1 MKQLLKSFAQT
12 YTITS
17 ISMGLLGWLTN
28 LLPAIQGLVL
38 LNEIV
43 FGSIIISILIQF
55 ALWIY
60 QQKWGNGI
68 ISVLLAFVVI
78 LPIAPLIR
86 RIYFPVLYRLVGF
99 AYIIL
104 FISLVIYTILIAFN
118 HAKNKKDSVELNQ
131 LIKRSKKKK
140 D

>member
-28 LLPAIQGLVL
+28 LLPAIQGRVL
-38 LNEIV
+38 LAEIV
-43 FGSIIISILIQF
+43 FGSIMIALLIQF

-86 RIYFPVLYRLVGF
+86 RIYFPLLFRLVGF
-99 AYIIL
+99 VYFIL

-118 HAKNKKDSVELNQ
+118 HAKNKKDSDDLNH
-131 LIKRSKKKK
+131 LIKHSKKKK

>member
-1 MKQLLKSFAQT
+1 MKQQLKSFTRT
-12 YTITS
+12 YTVTS

-28 LLPAIQGLVL
+28 LLPAIQGRVL
-38 LNEIV
+38 LAEVV
-43 FGSIIISILIQF
+43 FGSIIISILIQL
-55 ALWIY
+55 AWWIY

-68 ISVLLAFVVI
+68 LSVLLAFVVI

-86 RIYFPVLYRLVGF
+86 RIYFPLLFRLVGF
-99 AYIIL
+99 AYFIL
-104 FISLVIYTILIAFN
+104 FIYLVVYTILIAFH
-118 HAKNKKDSVELNQ
+118 HAKNKKDSDDLNQ

>member
-1 MKQLLKSFAQT
+1 MKAMLRSYAQT

-17 ISMGLLGWLTN
+17 IAMGLLGWLTN
-28 LLPAIQGLVL
+28 LLPAIQGRVL
-38 LNEIV
+38 LAEIV
-43 FGSIIISILIQF
+43 FGSIIISLLIQF

-78 LPIAPLIR
+78 LPIAPLIG
-86 RIYFPVLYRLVGF
+86 RIYFPLVFRLVGF
-99 AYIIL
+99 AYFIL
-104 FISLVIYTILIAFN
+104 FIYLVFYTILIAYH
-118 HAKNKKDSVELNQ
+118 HAKNKKDSDDLNQ

>member
-1 MKQLLKSFAQT
+1 MKAMLRSYAQT

-17 ISMGLLGWLTN
+17 IAMGLLGWLTN
-28 LLPAIQGLVL
+28 LIPAIQGRVL
-38 LNEIV
+38 LAEIV

-60 QQKWGNGI
+60 HQKWGSGI

-78 LPIAPLIR
+78 LPIAPLIG
-86 RIYFPVLYRLVGF
+86 RIYFPLVFRLVGF

-104 FISLVIYTILIAFN
+104 FIYLVFYTILIAYH
-118 HAKNKKDSVELNQ
+118 HAKNKKDSDDLNQ

>member
-1 MKQLLKSFAQT
+1 MSKNLTSFSRI
-12 YTITS
+12 YTGVS

-28 LLPAIQGLVL
+28 LVPGIQGRVL
-38 LNEIV
+38 LIEIV
-43 FGSIIISILIQF
+43 FGSILVSLLIQL
-55 ALWIY
+55 ATWIY

-86 RIYFPVLYRLVGF
+86 RIYFPLLFRLVGF
-99 AYIIL
+99 VYILL
-104 FISLVIYTILIAFN
+104 FIYLTVYSIVIAYQ
-118 HAKNKKDSVELNQ
+118 HAKNKKDSDDLNQ
-131 LIKRSKKKK
+131 LINRSKKKK

>member
-28 LLPAIQGLVL
+28 LLPAIQGRVL

-86 RIYFPVLYRLVGF
+86 QIYFPVLYRLVGF

>member
-1 MKQLLKSFAQT
+1 MKTPLKSFAQT

-17 ISMGLLGWLTN
+17 ITMGLLGWLTN
-28 LLPAIQGLVL
+28 LIPAIQGRVL
-38 LNEIV
+38 LAEVV
-43 FGSIIISILIQF
+43 FGSIIISLLIQF

-60 QQKWGNGI
+60 QQKWGSGI

-86 RIYFPVLYRLVGF
+86 RIYFPLLFRLVGF
-99 AYIIL
+99 AYIIM
-104 FISLVIYTILIAFN
+104 FISLIIYSLLIAYH
-118 HAKNKKDSVELNQ
+118 HAKNKKDSDDLNQ
-131 LIKRSKKKK
+131 LINRSKKKK

>member
-1 MKQLLKSFAQT
+1 MTKLLKSFSKI
-12 YTITS
+12 YTAVS

-28 LLPAIQGLVL
+28 LLPGIQGQVFLAEV
-38 LNEIV
+38 V
-43 FGSIIISILIQF
+43 FGSILVSLLIQL

-60 QQKWGNGI
+60 QQKWGNGL
-68 ISVLLAFVVI
+68 ISILLAFVVI

-86 RIYFPVLYRLVGF
+86 RIYFPLLFRLVGF
-99 AYIIL
+99 AYMVL
-104 FISLVIYTILIAFN
+104 FIGLVVYTILITYH
-118 HAKNKKDSVELNQ
+118 HAKNKKDSDDLNQ

>member
-1 MKQLLKSFAQT
+1 MKAMLRSYAQT

-17 ISMGLLGWLTN
+17 IAMGLLGWLTN
-28 LLPAIQGLVL
+28 LIPAIQGRVL
-38 LNEIV
+38 LVEIV

-60 QQKWGNGI
+60 HQKWGNGI

-78 LPIAPLIR
+78 LPIAPLIG
-86 RIYFPVLYRLVGF
+86 RIYFPLVFRLVGF

-104 FISLVIYTILIAFN
+104 FIYLVFYTILIAYH
-118 HAKNKKDSVELNQ
+118 HAKNKKDSDDLNQ

>member
-1 MKQLLKSFAQT
+1 MKAKLRSYAQT

-17 ISMGLLGWLTN
+17 IAMGLLGWLTN
-28 LLPAIQGLVL
+28 LLPAIQGRVL
-38 LNEIV
+38 LAEIV
-43 FGSIIISILIQF
+43 FGSLIISLLIQF

-60 QQKWGNGI
+60 KQKWGSGI

-86 RIYFPVLYRLVGF
+86 RVYFPLLFHLVGF
-99 AYIIL
+99 VYFILFIFLIIYIIL
-104 FISLVIYTILIAFN
+104 IVYH
-118 HAKNKKDSVELNQ
+118 HAKNKKDSDDLNQ

>member
-28 LLPAIQGLVL
+28 LLPAIQGRVL
-38 LNEIV
+38 LAEIV
-43 FGSIIISILIQF
+43 FGSIMIALLIQF

-86 RIYFPVLYRLVGF
+86 RIYFPLLFRLVGF
-99 AYIIL
+99 VYFILFIFLIIYIIL
-104 FISLVIYTILIAFN
+104 IVYH
-118 HAKNKKDSVELNQ
+118 HAKNKKDSEDLNQ
-131 LIKRSKKKK
+131 LINRSKKKK

>member
-28 LLPAIQGLVL
+28 LLPAIQGRVL
-38 LNEIV
+38 LAEIV
-43 FGSIIISILIQF
+43 FGSIMIALLIQF

-86 RIYFPVLYRLVGF
+86 RIYFPLLFRLVGF
-99 AYIIL
+99 VYFIL
-104 FISLVIYTILIAFN
+104 FISLVIYTIWIAFN
-118 HAKNKKDSVELNQ
+118 HAKNKKDSDDLNH

>member
-28 LLPAIQGLVL
+28 LLPAIQGRVL
-38 LNEIV
+38 LAEIV
-43 FGSIIISILIQF
+43 FGSIMIALLIQF

-86 RIYFPVLYRLVGF
+86 RIYFPLLFRLVGF
-99 AYIIL
+99 VYFIL

-118 HAKNKKDSVELNQ
+118 HAKNKKDSDDLNH

>member
-1 MKQLLKSFAQT
+1 MKAMLRSYAQT

-17 ISMGLLGWLTN
+17 IAMGLLGWLTN
-28 LLPAIQGLVL
+28 LIPAIQGRVL
-38 LNEIV
+38 LAEIV
-43 FGSIIISILIQF
+43 FGSIIISLLIQF

-60 QQKWGNGI
+60 HQKWGSGI

-78 LPIAPLIR
+78 LPIAPLIG
-86 RIYFPVLYRLVGF
+86 RIYFPLVFRLVGF

-104 FISLVIYTILIAFN
+104 FSYLVFYTILIAYH
-118 HAKNKKDSVELNQ
+118 HAKNKKDSDDLNQ
-131 LIKRSKKKK
+131 LIKRRKKKK

>member
-1 MKQLLKSFAQT
+1 MKAMLRSYAQT

-17 ISMGLLGWLTN
+17 IIMGLLGWLTN
-28 LLPAIQGLVL
+28 LIPAIQGRVL
-38 LNEIV
+38 LAEIV

-60 QQKWGNGI
+60 HQKWGNGI

-78 LPIAPLIR
+78 LPIAPLIG
-86 RIYFPVLYRLVGF
+86 RIYFPLVFRLVGF

-104 FISLVIYTILIAFN
+104 FIYLVFYTILIAYH
-118 HAKNKKDSVELNQ
+118 HAKNKKDSDDLNQ
-131 LIKRSKKKK
+131 LIKRRKKKK

>member
-1 MKQLLKSFAQT
+1 MKTFTKV
-12 YTITS
+12 YTLTS

-28 LLPAIQGLVL
+28 LLPAIQGRVL
-38 LNEIV
+38 LVEVV
-43 FGSIIISILIQF
+43 FGSIFIALLIQF

-86 RIYFPVLYRLVGF
+86 RIYFPLLFRLVGF
-99 AYIIL
+99 AYILL
-104 FISLVIYTILIAFN
+104 FIYLVIYTIFIAYQ
-118 HAKNKKDSVELNQ
+118 HAKNKKDSDDLNQ
-131 LIKRSKKKK
+131 SINRSKKKK

>member
-1 MKQLLKSFAQT
+1 MKQFLKSITRT

-28 LLPAIQGLVL
+28 LLPAIQGQVL
-38 LNEIV
+38 LAEVV
-43 FGSIIISILIQF
+43 FGSILVSILIQL
-55 ALWIY
+55 AWWIY

-68 ISVLLAFVVI
+68 LSVLLAFVVI

-86 RIYFPVLYRLVGF
+86 RIYFPLLFRLVGF
-99 AYIIL
+99 AYFLL
-104 FISLVIYTILIAFN
+104 FIYLVVYTIFIVYH
-118 HAKNKKDSVELNQ
+118 HAKNKKDSEDLNQ

>member
-28 LLPAIQGLVL
+28 LLPAIQGRVL
-38 LNEIV
+38 LAEIV
-43 FGSIIISILIQF
+43 FGSIMIALLIQF

-104 FISLVIYTILIAFN
+104 FISLVIYTIWIAFN
-118 HAKNKKDSVELNQ
+118 HAKNKKDSDDLNH
-131 LIKRSKKKK
+131 LIKHSKKKK

>member
-1 MKQLLKSFAQT
+1 MKAMLRSYAQT

-17 ISMGLLGWLTN
+17 IAMGLLGWLTN
-28 LLPAIQGLVL
+28 LIPAIQGRVL
-38 LNEIV
+38 LAEIV
-43 FGSIIISILIQF
+43 FGSIIISLLIQF

-60 QQKWGNGI
+60 QQKWGSGI

-86 RIYFPVLYRLVGF
+86 RIYFPLLFRLVGF
-99 AYIIL
+99 VYFILFIFLIIYIIL
-104 FISLVIYTILIAFN
+104 IVYH
-118 HAKNKKDSVELNQ
+118 HAKNKKDSDDLNQ
-131 LIKRSKKKK
+131 LIQRHKKKK